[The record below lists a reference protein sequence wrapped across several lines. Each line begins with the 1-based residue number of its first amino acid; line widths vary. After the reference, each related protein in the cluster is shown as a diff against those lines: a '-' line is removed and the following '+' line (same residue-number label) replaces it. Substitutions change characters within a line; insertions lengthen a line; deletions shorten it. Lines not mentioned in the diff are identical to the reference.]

1 MSKQWFQIVAIWVAV
16 SGLGIAASLSLTGD
30 ALYASFAALAA
41 ASIAVVSI
49 EHLIS
54 ANAKDTVR
62 QQIYAAAGSFAVLG
76 LLTLWNL
83 LS

>member
-1 MSKQWFQIVAIWVAV
+1 MSKQWFQIVAIWCSVAV
-16 SGLGIAASLSLTGD
+16 LGTLAVLFLQGDQRYATFAGIAV
-30 ALYASFAALAA
+30 

-62 QQIYAAAGSFAVLG
+62 QQIYVAAGSFAILG
-76 LLTLWNL
+76 LLTLWSL